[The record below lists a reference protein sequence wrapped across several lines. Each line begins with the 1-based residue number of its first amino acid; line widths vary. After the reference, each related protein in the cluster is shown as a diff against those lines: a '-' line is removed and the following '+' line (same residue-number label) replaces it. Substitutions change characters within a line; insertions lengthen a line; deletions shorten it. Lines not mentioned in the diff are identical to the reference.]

1 MINIKK
7 NLLPMSCDILKFEY
21 HLIPGTIILVDG
33 RTSNATFLKKIL
45 KEIGFIFMI

>member
-1 MINIKK
+1 
-7 NLLPMSCDILKFEY
+7 MSCDILKFEY

-33 RTSNATFLKKIL
+33 RTSNGLFKKIL